1 MFTTFKPTNEV
12 LKKYIDYYY
21 VDIKHD
27 NTLTVYDCF
36 PHYNNTI
43 SVYKSHQYKGE
54 YCL

>member
-1 MFTTFKPTNEV
+1 MFITFKPTNEV

-36 PHYNNTI
+36 LELLPLGGH
-43 SVYKSHQYKGE
+43 KS
-54 YCL
+54 